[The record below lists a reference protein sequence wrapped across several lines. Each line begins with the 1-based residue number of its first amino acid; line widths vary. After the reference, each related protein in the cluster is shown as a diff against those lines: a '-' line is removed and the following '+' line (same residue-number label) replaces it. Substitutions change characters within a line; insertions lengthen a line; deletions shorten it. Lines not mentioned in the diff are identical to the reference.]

1 MNINTLR
8 DTLRFL
14 VVWASSLTTFGLGI
28 YGLGLAADTAAGG
41 GWQLWGMVLFIAVI
55 AIPAMNYWMTQFIKL
70 FGGDK

>member
-41 GWQLWGMVLFIAVI
+41 GWQLWGMALFVAFI
-55 AIPAMNYWMTQFIKL
+55 AIPVMNYWIKQFIKL
-70 FGGDK
+70 FGGDE